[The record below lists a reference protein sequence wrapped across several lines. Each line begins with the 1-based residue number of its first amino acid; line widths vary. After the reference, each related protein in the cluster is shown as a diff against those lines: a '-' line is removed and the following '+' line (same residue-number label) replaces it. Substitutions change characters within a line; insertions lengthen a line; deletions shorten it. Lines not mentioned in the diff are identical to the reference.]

1 MALGGE
7 YIYASCSNNRLINLN
22 FFHCSDVGIAKF
34 EDFSEQ
40 FEGPTGILTSSLFL
54 PTIWAVRSMDR
65 RVSEHAMC
73 EKFIKICTVAD
84 NFEREKP
91 MIERFF
97 LDLEIKGV

>member
-1 MALGGE
+1 MGGE
-7 YIYASCSNNRLINLN
+7 YIYARYSNNRLINLN

-73 EKFIKICTVAD
+73 EKFIKICTVAE
-84 NFEREKP
+84 NLSEKTN
-91 MIERFF
+91 
-97 LDLEIKGV
+97 D